1 MCDYK
6 TLGKY
11 QENFYYASDYNSAK
25 FDIFKSSGVVSNS
38 TRFKVG
44 NIDPRI
50 STLPPPNFSSGD
62 LMFIANGLGANF
74 DIKSVDLFMKYNS
87 IANLPGTT
95 TPTSSLWSPAIP
107 GTNQFFIYDMTTQMI
122 TIRLPGTNLKA
133 AAPPGYTSPSDTVPF
148 ARVYLT
154 WGPIAV

>member
-25 FDIFKSSGVVSNS
+25 FDIFKSSGTVTNS

-44 NIDPRI
+44 NIDPSI
-50 STLPPPNFSSGD
+50 STLPPPDFSSGD
-62 LMFIANGLGANF
+62 LMFKANGLGANF
-74 DIKSVDLFMKYNS
+74 DIKSVDLFMKYDS

-107 GTNQFFIYDMTTQMI
+107 GTSQFFIYDITTQMI

-133 AAPPGYTSPSDTVPF
+133 AAPTGYNSPFAPLPF
-148 ARVYLT
+148 ARVYIT